1 MGIVYK
7 ASLRTDA
14 AESRRVVALKQLL
27 HASDRNRETLHEAD
41 QLEGLLRELTIG
53 VLLPK
58 TPSICA
64 FIGAVSHP
72 IHGPL
77 LVYEYIDGI
86 NMDDYFELQNV
97 KHKAK
102 FRRGKTQWKPK
113 VKTAL
118 AWGEQIFRALDAL
131 HVVQLIHRDV
141 KPSNIMLF
149 NRCNDEYASLKIID
163 FGLARRNVSSMMN
176 TGNTNN
182 ITPQLKGQPDL
193 DRPDKQVNMTVLTGT
208 PRYMAP
214 EIAQGDAGY
223 GAKVDVYSA
232 TMVLYFMFTGVLPFE
247 RVPPQAI
254 PKLAAEG
261 RRPDLQAIKSTS
273 LRELCAFGW
282 EAVRARTQA
291 HSQSYRERKR

>member
-1 MGIVYK
+1 MVRSWEGEGKLGAWSV
-7 ASLRTDA
+7 SGRRPQHGCV
-14 AESRRVVALKQLL
+14 SRWIYYGHL
-27 HASDRNRETLHEAD
+27 
-41 QLEGLLRELTIG
+41 
-53 VLLPK
+53 
-58 TPSICA
+58 
-64 FIGAVSHP
+64 P

-86 NMDDYFELQNV
+86 NMGDYFELQNV

-141 KPSNIMLF
+141 KPANMMLF

-214 EIAQGDAGY
+214 EIAQGDASY

-254 PKLAAEG
+254 PKLASEMG
-261 RRPDLQAIKSTS
+261 RRPDLHAIKSTS